1 MSEHRSERV
10 IEGEA
15 RPEWGRLPVAAVV
28 VVGFL
33 LAAIV
38 GMTSAASPW
47 VAGRRQPARRR
58 RAIVG
63 EVLAVALAAGLC
75 ILLALIWIR
84 HASTQQGEEEARWAA
99 DRHRRARDRACGRAP
114 SS

>member
-28 VVGFL
+28 IVGFL

-47 VAGRRQPARRR
+47 VAGRRRRLVAAARSSVRCSPLPWPP
-58 RAIVG
+58 VS
-63 EVLAVALAAGLC
+63 
-75 ILLALIWIR
+75 
-84 HASTQQGEEEARWAA
+84 ASCWR
-99 DRHRRARDRACGRAP
+99 
-114 SS
+114 